1 MAWGVLASNLIV
13 LSIQCP
19 FDNELFEEYIQLA
32 TLDLREQRCP
42 IALLLAKRHVVA
54 LTLGEKCTILVQ
66 DASSKSDIVRFL
78 RQHSFHVDC
87 IELCNYYSLYVTKG
101 TKLDVRNGESLV

>member
-1 MAWGVLASNLIV
+1 MARGVLASNFIV

-19 FDNELFEEYIQLA
+19 LDNGLFDECTQLA

-42 IALLLAKRHVVA
+42 MALLLTKRHVLA
-54 LTLGEKCTILVQ
+54 LALGEKCTILVQ
-66 DASSKSDIVRFL
+66 EASAKSDIVRFL
-78 RQHSFHVDC
+78 SQHSFHVDC
-87 IELCNYYSLYVTKG
+87 VELYNYYSLYVTKG

>member
-1 MAWGVLASNLIV
+1 MH
-13 LSIQCP
+13 
-19 FDNELFEEYIQLA
+19 LA

-42 IALLLAKRHVVA
+42 IALLLAKRHVIA

-78 RQHSFHVDC
+78 SQHSFQVDC
-87 IELCNYYSLYVTKG
+87 VEFYNYYSLYVTKG
-101 TKLDVRNGESLV
+101 AKLDVRNGESLV